1 MIQSKI
7 TSQHLEQKAY
17 VYVRQSTLNQVLHH
31 QESTQRQY
39 ALKDKALQLGWSE
52 NKIRILD
59 RDLGQSGAQSQN
71 REDFKTLLAD
81 VSLGEV
87 GAVLALEASRLARSN
102 TDWHRLIELCSLT
115 GTLILDEDGV
125 YNPAD
130 FNDALLLGLKGTM
143 SAAELHF
150 LRGRLLGGKRNKAER
165 GQLRFPLPVG
175 LCWEEEQIVL
185 DPDQEVQGAV
195 RLVFQSFRETGSA
208 YGVAQYF
215 GERGLKFPK
224 RAYGGVW
231 NGKLIW
237 GHLTD
242 SRVLSIIKNPAYAG
256 VYAFGRFRYVKQ
268 ILQDGQI
275 RQRVQKMPRGSWLVE
290 IQNHHPGYLTWENY
304 LENQDKL
311 ECNRTHSAEAALP
324 SNVRDGLAMLQ
335 GLLVCGK
342 CGRRLTIRYRGNG
355 GIYPIY
361 ECNWLKRQGRAK
373 RSCMSIPC
381 PPLDKVM
388 TQRVLETVNADT
400 LALALAAHD
409 ELAQRDE
416 SLTRQ
421 WSMRLQRVQ
430 YEADLAQRRYEEVD
444 PANRL
449 VAASLE
455 KRWNEALSRVE
466 EVRRQMAEFQRQ
478 QTRTFTAPQREQILA
493 LAGDFPRLWQSETTS
508 AKDKKRMLRL
518 LLDNITVERGK
529 ERNVSLHVCWSGGAR
544 EDLTAVLPRKVQDRI
559 RHPSQCVEEVRLLA
573 QKHTDAQ
580 IVELFNSRGERTAK
594 GNPFTSA
601 SIKWIRYKHRI
612 PAPNLKRSDEL
623 TVDEVAA
630 EFHVSR
636 GVVYYWINR
645 DILPA
650 RRIGDGHPYWITLTE
665 EKVEELRQWV
675 QSSKRIATV
684 DGYYS

>member
-1 MIQSKI
+1 MIPSKI
-7 TSQHLEQKAY
+7 TPQHLDQKAY
-17 VYVRQSTLNQVLHH
+17 VYVRQSTLGQVLHH

-39 ALKDKALQLGWSE
+39 ALRDKALQLGWSE
-52 NKIRILD
+52 AKIRVLD

-71 REDFKTLLAD
+71 REDFKSLLAD

-125 YNPAD
+125 YDPAD
-130 FNDALLLGLKGTM
+130 FNDGLLLSLKGTM

-150 LRGRLLGGKRNKAER
+150 IRGRLLGGKRNKAQR
-165 GQLRFPLPVG
+165 GQLRFPMPVG

-185 DPDQEVQGAV
+185 DPDQEVQGAL
-195 RLVFQSFRETGSA
+195 RLVFQFFRETGSA
-208 YGVAQYF
+208 YGVAQRF

-256 VYAFGRFRYVKQ
+256 VYVFGRFRCVKQ

-275 RQRVQKMPRGSWLVE
+275 RQRVQKMPRDSWLVE
-290 IQNHHPGYLTWENY
+290 IQDHHPGYLTWENY

-311 ECNRTHSAEAALP
+311 EQNRTHSPEAALP

-335 GLLVCGK
+335 GLLICGK

-355 GIYPIY
+355 GIYPTY
-361 ECNWLKRQGRAK
+361 ECNWRKRQGRAT
-373 RSCMSIPC
+373 RSCMSIAC
-381 PPLDKVM
+381 PSLDQAV
-388 TQRVLETVNADT
+388 TRRVLETVNSDT

-421 WSMRLQRVQ
+421 WSMRLERVQ
-430 YEADLAQRRYEEVD
+430 YDADLAQRRYEEVD
-444 PANRL
+444 PTNRL
-449 VAASLE
+449 VTASLE
-455 KRWNEALSRVE
+455 KRWNEALGRVE
-466 EVRRQMAEFQRQ
+466 EVHRQMAEFQRQ
-478 QTRTFTAPQREQILA
+478 QTRTFTPQQREQILA
-493 LAGDFPRLWQSETTS
+493 LAGDLPQLWQSETTS

-518 LLDNITVERGK
+518 LVDNITVERGK
-529 ERNVSLHVCWSGGAR
+529 ERKVSLHVCWSGGAR
-544 EDLTAVLPRKVQDRI
+544 EDLEVILPPKVQDQV

-573 QKHTDAQ
+573 KEHTDAQ
-580 IVELFNSRGERTAK
+580 IVELLNGRGEQTAK
-594 GNPFTSA
+594 GNPFTVA
-601 SIKWIRYKHRI
+601 SIKWIRHKHRI
-612 PAPNLKRSDEL
+612 PALQLMLPHEL
-623 TVDEVAA
+623 TVDEVAKQ
-630 EFHVSR
+630 FHVSR

-645 DILPA
+645 DVLLA

-665 EKVEELRQWV
+665 TKADELQHWV
-675 QSSKRIATV
+675 QSSKRIA
-684 DGYYS
+684 SIAS

>member
-1 MIQSKI
+1 MIDSKI
-7 TSQHLEQKAY
+7 TPQHRSQKAY
-17 VYVRQSTLNQVLHH
+17 VYVRQSTLGQVLHH

-39 ALKDKALQLGWSE
+39 ALKDKALQLGWSDNE
-52 NKIRILD
+52 IRVLD
-59 RDLGQSGAQSQN
+59 RDLGQSGAQSQS

-102 TDWHRLIELCSLT
+102 ADWHRLIELCSLT

-125 YNPAD
+125 YDPAN
-130 FNDALLLGLKGTM
+130 FNDGLLLGLKGTM

-150 LRGRLLGGKRNKAER
+150 LRGRLLGGKRSKAER
-165 GQLRFPLPVG
+165 GELRFPLPVG
-175 LCWEEEQIVL
+175 LCWEEDQIVL
-185 DPDQEVQGAV
+185 DPDREVQGV
-195 RLVFQSFRETGSA
+195 LRLVFQFFRETGSA
-208 YGVAQYF
+208 YGVVQRFA
-215 GERGLKFPK
+215 EKGLKFPK

-242 SRVLSIIKNPAYAG
+242 SRVLNIIKNPAYAG
-256 VYAFGRFRYVKQ
+256 VYVFGRFRCVKQ

-275 RQRVQKMPRGSWLVE
+275 RQRVQRMPRDSWLVE

-304 LENQDKL
+304 LENQDRLVK
-311 ECNRTHSAEAALP
+311 NRIHHPDNALP
-324 SNVRDGLAMLQ
+324 TAVREGLAMLQ
-335 GLLVCGK
+335 GLLICGK

-373 RSCMSIPC
+373 RSCMMIPC
-381 PPLDKVM
+381 PALDKAV
-388 TQRVLETVNADT
+388 QRRVLRAVDSQT

-409 ELAQRDE
+409 ELSQRDE

-421 WSMRLQRVQ
+421 WKMRLTRVQ

-455 KRWNEALSRVE
+455 KRFNDALGRVE
-466 EVRRQMAEFQRQ
+466 EVRRQMDDFQRQ
-478 QTRTFTAPQREQILA
+478 QTRTFTPQQREQILA
-493 LAGDFPRLWQSETTS
+493 LAGDFPRLWKSDTTS

-518 LLDNITVERGK
+518 LVDNITVERG
-529 ERNVSLHVCWSGGAR
+529 EGRSVMLHVCWSGGAC
-544 EDLTAVLPRKVQDRI
+544 EDLEALLPRKFQDRV
-559 RHPSQCVEEVRLLA
+559 RHPSSRVDEVRRLA
-573 QKHTDAQ
+573 KDHTDAQ

-594 GNPFTSA
+594 GNPFTDA
-601 SIKWIRYKHRI
+601 SIKWIRYKYRI
-612 PAPNLKRSDEL
+612 PAPQLKLPHEL
-623 TVDEVAA
+623 TVDDVVGR
-630 EFHVSR
+630 FHVSR
-636 GVVYYWINR
+636 GVVYYWIKR

-665 EKVEELRQWV
+665 TKAKELQQWV
-675 QSSKRIATV
+675 QSSKRIA
-684 DGYYS
+684 SIAS